1 MAKSFNRPP
10 VFLSDE
16 EVSGNHHGQFAYRT
30 AYGGRIRFDEFD
42 KLGRLTGVYYQPENE
57 KDRTGLEPRRMVVK
71 YSDNSNRPF
80 AIWFFT
86 PQGFPDKH
94 FCFQYKTDGSLKT
107 VYYWGNGGNTNK
119 EYHYEVAQKTVTITV
134 KKRIISKTTSNVVI
148 INGIE
153 SFMLSELPN
162 LMNVNYFY
170 NMYNRDRRGNDLCA
184 CFDVLGIHEDIYYS
198 KYNEPEPKKGSAIGA
213 PLKNPAD
220 AMWLNELLDCNDELH
235 SHQE

>member
-1 MAKSFNRPP
+1 MAKRFKRPP

-42 KLGRLTGVYYQPENE
+42 KLGRLTGVYYQPEDEN
-57 KDRTGLEPRRMVVK
+57 DRTGLEPRRMIVK

-94 FCFQYKTDGSLKT
+94 FCFQYKTDGSLKV
-107 VYYWGNGGNTNK
+107 VYYWGNGGNTNT
-119 EYHYEVAQKTVTITV
+119 EYHYAVAQKTVTISL
-134 KKRIISKTTSNVVI
+134 KKRIVSKTTSNVVI

-170 NMYNRDRRGNDLCA
+170 NMYTRDRRGNELCA
-184 CFDVLGIHEDIYYS
+184 CFDVLGIHERIYYS
-198 KYNEPEPKKGSAIGA
+198 KPMPPVEHKKPPKEEVMPDPNVEPPMYPWQG
-213 PLKNPAD
+213 
-220 AMWLNELLDCNDELH
+220 
-235 SHQE
+235 